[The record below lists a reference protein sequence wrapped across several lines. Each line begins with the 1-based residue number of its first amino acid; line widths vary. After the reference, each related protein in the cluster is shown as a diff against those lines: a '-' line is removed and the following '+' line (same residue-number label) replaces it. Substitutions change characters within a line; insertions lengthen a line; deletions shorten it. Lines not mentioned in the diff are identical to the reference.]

1 MRRALRLRSE
11 RRQLMTAEAEVLGE
25 LRRLRARLPQ
35 LTGALAASTDG
46 LVLAEELTGAG
57 SAGAGDT
64 GAEPEGVAALT
75 AAALGVSLRLT
86 DSTGQGGF
94 RELLIRGE
102 RGYVATYAAGGSA
115 VLTVLAEPR
124 INVGRL
130 HLEARRSGARIGAL
144 VDSALE
150 RPENA

>member
-57 SAGAGDT
+57 SAGAS